1 MFYVMIFFF
10 SFVFIV
16 LFYLLIL
23 DSHIQLKISH
33 ICNKFIV
40 VVVFVVFFGN
50 FRK

>member
-1 MFYVMIFFF
+1 MFYVMIFFC

-33 ICNKFIV
+33 ICNKLFA